1 MTLNELNESFEIKI
15 IKIRQQ
21 LIRIILML
29 LSFFLFML

>member
-1 MTLNELNESFEIKI
+1 MTLNELNESFQIKI